1 MENQNTNSKFW
12 RIALIASLAIVAY
25 GGLLIALKDTNDALK
40 EANEKL
46 QNEQS
51 LNQTCNYKVDSI
63 SRENKEL
70 SIFKTLTKAMVH
82 RDEANSQL
90 PHKIGQAVYLKR
102 DSSRVIIED
111 IVSGGAKYDYYV
123 RYKVLHKDN
132 HSEEVKPEMVY

>member
-25 GGLLIALKDTNDALK
+25 GSLLIALKDTNDALK

-51 LNQTCNYKVDSI
+51 LKQTCNYKVDSL
-63 SRENKEL
+63 SRELTEFSKH
-70 SIFKTLTKAMVH
+70 KTLNKAMVR

-111 IVSGGAKYDYYV
+111 IISGGDKYDYYV

-132 HSEEVKPEMVY
+132 HAEEVKPEMVY

>member
-51 LNQTCNYKVDSI
+51 LKQTCNYKVDSLR
-63 SRENKEL
+63 RENKEL
-70 SIFKTLTKAMVH
+70 SVFKTLTKAMVH

-111 IVSGGAKYDYYV
+111 IISGGAKYDYYV

-132 HSEEVKPEMVY
+132 HAEEVKPEMVY